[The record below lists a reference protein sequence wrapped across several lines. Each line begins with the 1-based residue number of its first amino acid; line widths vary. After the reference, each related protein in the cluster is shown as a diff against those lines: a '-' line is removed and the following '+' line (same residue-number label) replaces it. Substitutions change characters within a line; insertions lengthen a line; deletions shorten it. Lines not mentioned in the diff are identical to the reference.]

1 MTTNEKPA
9 SFLSKHSLRW
19 ASIVAFLGCAA
30 CCAIPLLAATGL
42 GSGAFA
48 MLARVLHPGSEL
60 LVGGALF
67 VLTLSVLF
75 VRSRMQRDTGCGSA
89 CKLDG
94 SCCGRGATLS

>member
-1 MTTNEKPA
+1 MTPNEKPA
-9 SFLSKHSLRW
+9 SLLPKHSLRW
-19 ASIVAFLGCAA
+19 ASIAAFLGCAA

-48 MLARVLHPGSEL
+48 ALASVFHPGSEL

-75 VRSRMQRDTGCGSA
+75 VRSRMRREPGCGNA

-94 SCCGRGATLS
+94 SCCGQGAPS